1 MNFICPSGTDPVD
14 RARKLGPA
22 IEAAADECAQRIPQP
37 LLPQLHIDRICRI
50 LLSCLVD
57 GDESETWVYFCA
69 IECLSRH
76 HGSVGWNTFAANS
89 AALIG
94 PFMLPEMAETAFANP
109 CTAVMVAWRP
119 LNDSKAIEAPGSYS
133 VAGII
138 ALRCRASDLVVSAA
152 A

>member
-1 MNFICPSGTDPVD
+1 MNFVRPSGTDPVD

-22 IEAAADECAQRIPQP
+22 IEAAADEIECAQR
-37 LLPQLHIDRICRI
+37 R
-50 LLSCLVD
+50 
-57 GDESETWVYFCA
+57 E
-69 IECLSRH
+69 LSRH
-76 HGSVGWNTFAANS
+76 DGSVGWNTFAANS
-89 AALIG
+89 AVLIAS
-94 PFMLPEMAETAFANP
+94 FILPEMAETASANP

-119 LNDSKAIEAPGSYS
+119 SNDSKAIAARGSYS